1 VAVKKSRR
9 REKKPRV
16 GTIHGAFHGALDG
29 VSARLI
35 RIRKLG
41 YTVELLE
48 SKHDFHTGERI
59 HVSCAEFTLEPR
71 PAEGEQVS
79 SPPKK
84 LP

>member
-1 VAVKKSRR
+1 MPVRRSRR
-9 REKKPRV
+9 REKKPQV
-16 GTIHGAFHGALDG
+16 GTLHGAFNGTLDG

-48 SKHDFHTGERI
+48 SKHGFRKGEI
-59 HVSCAEFTLEPR
+59 LHVSFAEFTLEPM